1 VNHPVYVFQLTPNQL
16 GGKCFYIKQKVNNLN
31 ETDWTT
37 EDNNTK
43 SKKFNL
49 QNPEINRTNLIGC
62 ADADW
67 SETKSEQLQQLV
79 DEVKN

>member
-1 VNHPVYVFQLTPNQL
+1 VVNVSILS
-16 GGKCFYIKQKVNNLN
+16 KKVNNLS

-49 QNPEINRTNLIGC
+49 QNPEENRTNLIGC
-62 ADADW
+62 TIADW

-79 DEVKN
+79 DQVKN